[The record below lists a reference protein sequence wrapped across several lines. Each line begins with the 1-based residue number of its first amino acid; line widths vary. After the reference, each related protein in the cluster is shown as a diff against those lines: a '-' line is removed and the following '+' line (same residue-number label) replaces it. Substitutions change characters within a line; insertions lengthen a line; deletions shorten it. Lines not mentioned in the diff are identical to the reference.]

1 MILNQAGEHDM
12 KQNSLTLEYVP
23 PNCPVT
29 GCAMLSERY
38 KIYSLVE
45 GGSAEHNG
53 FFLSMILRRG

>member
-1 MILNQAGEHDM
+1 M